1 MQDKKIRQLLL
12 GRCFKNTIST
22 AGLIRDGKYICG
34 EIGGRYLEFRFD
46 DGLINYLF
54 DRIDNLRKDL
64 RNMSDEVELLK
75 NKKGKK

>member
-1 MQDKKIRQLLL
+1 MKDKKIRQLLL
-12 GRCFKNTIST
+12 GRCYKNTINT
-22 AGLIRDGKYICG
+22 EGKYICG

-64 RNMSDEVELLK
+64 DNMLDEVESL
-75 NKKGKK
+75 KGKKRKK